1 MFKKNSI
8 HTNTICKDFR
18 QFFLLLRNVFASTFI
33 VFFFINDNNSHD
45 FYVSRSKKDIPVS
58 DTNIAGID
66 IDEGLD

>member
-8 HTNTICKDFR
+8 HTNTICKRF
-18 QFFLLLRNVFASTFI
+18 SI
-33 VFFFINDNNSHD
+33 VFSSSKKCFCINIYCVFFINDNNSHD